1 DALPIYPRRVRML
14 AVRRPLDVFRKRRL
28 GSVAA
33 GVAFREHLLHE
44 AEAVVTNQRA
54 AARMTA
60 HLEQA
65 PAESVEVAT
74 RERDVLARVIAVP
87 LDESRHLR
95 LAAAVDALDEG
106 DAEFAVIDAPEL
118 HAAVRIVRTDVV
130 DAGHERAALDL
141 DVEPRPLLDRAFRAC
156 VRHVVDSVELRHRS
170 FSFRVIRL
178 ASARTRRA
186 RSRCG

>member
-1 DALPIYPRRVRML
+1 AASRRRSAARRTRRLPAVRHRREIDERLVVARFDCVLDLLVEAAAGLLGERAPRRVRML

-33 GVAFREHLLHE
+33 GVAFRDHLLHE

-74 RERDVLARVIAVP
+74 RERDVL
-87 LDESRHLR
+87 
-95 LAAAVDALDEG
+95 
-106 DAEFAVIDAPEL
+106 
-118 HAAVRIVRTDVV
+118 
-130 DAGHERAALDL
+130 
-141 DVEPRPLLDRAFRAC
+141 
-156 VRHVVDSVELRHRS
+156 
-170 FSFRVIRL
+170 
-178 ASARTRRA
+178 
-186 RSRCG
+186 